1 MLCIIK
7 PWENQRGYT
16 YSLALLNNGRAL
28 SASLLLALALLEE
41 SLRDQDLVVGG
52 DGAIFKLRLV
62 RSPPYNMYGTE
73 RRCKKCS
80 WNATF
85 STRLTRAEFNR

>member
-1 MLCIIK
+1 MLCIMK
-7 PWENQRGYT
+7 SWENSGGNT
-16 YSLALLNNGRAL
+16 YSLALLNNGSTL

-62 RSPPYNMYGTE
+62 RSPPYKMYGTE
-73 RRCKKCS
+73 RRCKNCS
-80 WNATF
+80 
-85 STRLTRAEFNR
+85 